1 MIALAFAFRMLVLG
15 LPLSVLWAL
24 ADRER
29 RARA

>member
-1 MIALAFAFRMLVLG
+1 MSALCFAFRMLVLG
-15 LPLSVLWAL
+15 LPLGALLWL